1 MIFKKEA
8 RKTANKRRQVIFV
21 FFSLFCILFITLFS
35 RVPTLS
41 RVTHLIPLWSLTSHG
56 HGKQILLKIA
66 LFIPLGYF
74 LSSIFERTRH
84 PRLWPIITALAVSAG
99 IEMIQFLTY
108 RGMLDVDDPISNCCG
123 AAVGLLIY
131 KSVEKLSRDGRGRQS
146 EKWMPAVLITAC
158 LIGCIMVAVP
168 AAKSS
173 IDVKVTKEF
182 QFSVSSVT
190 ADEGRIEIEG
200 ECFLYDQATPT
211 YTLIID
217 GSEAS
222 TTVEDKK
229 FRATVDHLDEK
240 AEVEIRFKGY
250 SAMPTGVWIKP
261 STTGFAIEYVAE
273 EVPVIKGIP
282 ETAVL
287 KAWNEEFDT
296 LVYQDGD
303 RLLWLIGSEIDKNT
317 EIIYHIHT
325 NEPEKLPE
333 RRVQYGFDN
342 RGFRVGTERAENE
355 VSSID
360 HYRVFEKEIPE
371 EYHVTAIVVG
381 FSTDGTITWTESFR
395 PT

>member
-8 RKTANKRRQVIFV
+8 RKTANRRRQVLFV
-21 FFSLFCILFITLFS
+21 IISLFCILFITLLS

-41 RVTHLIPLWSLTSHG
+41 RVTHLLPLWSYTSHG
-56 HGKQILLKIA
+56 HWNQIFLNIA
-66 LFIPLGYF
+66 LFVPLGFF
-74 LSSIFERTRH
+74 LSSTFSSSKR
-84 PRLWPIITALAVSAG
+84 PVLWSILSALLVSVAV
-99 IEMIQFLTY
+99 EVTQFLTY
-108 RGMLDVDDPISNCCG
+108 RGMLDVDDLVSNVCG
-123 AAVGLLIY
+123 AAVGLLID
-131 KSVEKLSRDGRGRQS
+131 KAVEKLSRDGRGGQA

-158 LIGCIMVAVP
+158 FIGCIMVVVP

-182 QFSVSSVT
+182 QFSVSSAVV
-190 ADEGRIEIEG
+190 DEGKIEIEG
-200 ECFLYDQATPT
+200 ECFLYDRATPT
-211 YTLIID
+211 YTLIIG

-229 FRATVDHLDEK
+229 FRATVDQPVEK

-250 SAMPTGVWIKP
+250 PTMPTGVWIN
-261 STTGFAIEYVAE
+261 GEQIEYVAE

-342 RGFRVGTERAENE
+342 RGFRVGDERAENE
-355 VSSID
+355 LEGID
-360 HYRVFEKEIPE
+360 HYRVFEKEIQE

-381 FSTDGTITWTESFR
+381 FNTDGTITWTESFR

>member
-1 MIFKKEA
+1 M
-8 RKTANKRRQVIFV
+8 
-21 FFSLFCILFITLFS
+21 
-35 RVPTLS
+35 
-41 RVTHLIPLWSLTSHG
+41 
-56 HGKQILLKIA
+56 
-66 LFIPLGYF
+66 
-74 LSSIFERTRH
+74 
-84 PRLWPIITALAVSAG
+84 WPIITALATSAG
-99 IEMIQFLTY
+99 IELIQFLTY
-108 RGMLDVDDPISNCCG
+108 RGMLDVDDLISNVCG

-131 KSVEKLSRDGRGRQS
+131 KAVEKLSRDGRGRQA
-146 EKWMPAVLITAC
+146 EKWMTAVLIAAG
-158 LIGCIMVAVP
+158 LIGCMMVAVP

-173 IDVKVTKEF
+173 FDVKVTKEF
-182 QFSVSSVT
+182 QFSVSSAVV
-190 ADEGRIEIEG
+190 DEGKIEIDG
-200 ECFLYDQATPT
+200 ECFLYDRATPT
-211 YTLIID
+211 YTLIIG

-222 TTVEDKK
+222 TTVEDEK
-229 FRATVDHLDEK
+229 FRATVDQPVEK

-250 SAMPTGVWIKP
+250 PAMPTGVWIN
-261 STTGFAIEYVAE
+261 GEQIEYAAE

-342 RGFRVGTERAENE
+342 RGFRVGDERAENE
-355 VSSID
+355 LEGID

-381 FSTDGTITWTESFR
+381 FNTDGTITWTESFR

>member
-1 MIFKKEA
+1 MKEA

-21 FFSLFCILFITLFS
+21 IISLFCVLFITVLS

-41 RVTHLIPLWSLTSHG
+41 RVTHLIPLWSFTSHG
-56 HGKQILLKIA
+56 HGRQILLNIA

-74 LSSIFERTRH
+74 LSSVYESTRH
-84 PRLWPIITALAVSAG
+84 PRLMTLLSALLVSATV
-99 IEMIQFLTY
+99 ETIQFLTY
-108 RGMLDVDDPISNCCG
+108 RGMLDVDDLISNVCG

-131 KSVEKLSRDGRGRQS
+131 KAVEKLSREGRGRQA
-146 EKWMPAVLITAC
+146 EKWMTAVLIAAG
-158 LIGCIMVAVP
+158 LIGCMMVAVP

-173 IDVKVTKEF
+173 FDVKVTKEF

-190 ADEGRIEIEG
+190 ADKGKIEIDG
-200 ECFLYDQATPT
+200 ECFLYDRATPT
-211 YTLIID
+211 YTLIIG

-229 FRATVDHLDEK
+229 FRATVDQLDEK
-240 AEVEIRFKGY
+240 TEVQVKFKGY
-250 SAMPTGVWIKP
+250 PAMPTGIWIN
-261 STTGFAIEYVAE
+261 GEQIEYVAG

-333 RRVQYGFDN
+333 RRVQYGFNN
-342 RGFRVGTERAENE
+342 RGFRVGDERAENE
-355 VSSID
+355 LEGID

-381 FSTDGTITWTESFR
+381 FNTDGTITWTESFR

>member
-1 MIFKKEA
+1 M
-8 RKTANKRRQVIFV
+8 T
-21 FFSLFCILFITLFS
+21 
-35 RVPTLS
+35 
-41 RVTHLIPLWSLTSHG
+41 
-56 HGKQILLKIA
+56 
-66 LFIPLGYF
+66 
-74 LSSIFERTRH
+74 
-84 PRLWPIITALAVSAG
+84 
-99 IEMIQFLTY
+99 QFLTY
-108 RGMLDVDDPISNCCG
+108 RGMLDVDDLISNCCG

-182 QFSVSSVT
+182 QFSVSSV
-190 ADEGRIEIEG
+190 AEDDGQIDIEG

-229 FRATVDHLDEK
+229 FRATIDHLDEK

-261 STTGFAIEYVAE
+261 STTGFAIEYVAG
-273 EVPVIKGIP
+273 EVPVIKGLP
-282 ETAVL
+282 EGAVL
-287 KAWNEEFDT
+287 KAWNEEYDT
-296 LVYQDGD
+296 LIYQDGY
-303 RLLWLIGSEIDKNT
+303 RLLWLIGTEIDKNT
-317 EIIYHIHT
+317 EVIYHIHT
-325 NEPEKLPE
+325 DEPEKLLE
-333 RRVQYGFDN
+333 NRVQYGFDN

-355 VSSID
+355 LEPID
-360 HYRVFEKEIPE
+360 HYRVFERGIPE
-371 EYHVTAIVVG
+371 GYNVTAIVVG
-381 FSTDGTITWTESFR
+381 FNTDGAITWNDSFR
-395 PT
+395 IE

>member
-1 MIFKKEA
+1 M
-8 RKTANKRRQVIFV
+8 
-21 FFSLFCILFITLFS
+21 
-35 RVPTLS
+35 
-41 RVTHLIPLWSLTSHG
+41 HLRPLWSFTSHG
-56 HGKQILLKIA
+56 HGRQILLNIA

-74 LSSIFERTRH
+74 LSSIFESTQH
-84 PRLWPIITALAVSAG
+84 PCMWPIITALATSAG
-99 IEMIQFLTY
+99 IELIQFLTY
-108 RGMLDVDDPISNCCG
+108 RGMLDVDDLISNVCG

-131 KSVEKLSRDGRGRQS
+131 KAVEKLSRDGRGRQA
-146 EKWMPAVLITAC
+146 EKWMTAVLIAAG
-158 LIGCIMVAVP
+158 LIGCMMVAVP

-173 IDVKVTKEF
+173 FDVKVTKEF
-182 QFSVSSVT
+182 QFSVSSAVV
-190 ADEGRIEIEG
+190 DEGKIEIDG
-200 ECFLYDQATPT
+200 ECFLYDRATPT
-211 YTLIID
+211 YTLIIG

-222 TTVEDKK
+222 TTVEDEK
-229 FRATVDHLDEK
+229 FRATVDQPVEK

-250 SAMPTGVWIKP
+250 PAMPTGVWIN
-261 STTGFAIEYVAE
+261 GEQIEYAAE

-342 RGFRVGTERAENE
+342 RGFRVGDERAENE
-355 VSSID
+355 LEGID

-381 FSTDGTITWTESFR
+381 FNTDGTITWTESFR